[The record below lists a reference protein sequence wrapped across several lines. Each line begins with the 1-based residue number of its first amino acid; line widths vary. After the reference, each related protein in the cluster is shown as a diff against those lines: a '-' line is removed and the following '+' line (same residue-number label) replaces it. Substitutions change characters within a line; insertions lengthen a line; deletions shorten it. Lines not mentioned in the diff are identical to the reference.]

1 MVSQQGSAT
10 AVTLQAWLGCLQN
23 RREQMRQTVIVATMT
38 ALVTAIIASWGTTI
52 IIAHT
57 EKHPEVAT
65 SQKPTAR
72 EEPPRS
78 QEPFI
83 EGSSWR
89 QWPSVTDF

>member
-1 MVSQQGSAT
+1 M
-10 AVTLQAWLGCLQN
+10 
-23 RREQMRQTVIVATMT
+23 RRTVIVAATT
-38 ALVTAIIASWGTTI
+38 ALVTAIIASWGTTV

-57 EKHPEVAT
+57 EKQPDAAT
-65 SQKPTAR
+65 SQKPTAT
-72 EEPPRS
+72 EETPKS